1 MFIGHWFAFCDL
13 TVFNTLSKAIL
24 AQGQKIPINIDV
36 PEVSDGPCKIRA
48 RCVDGGGKGG

>member
-36 PEVSDGPCKIRA
+36 PEVSYGPCKIRA
-48 RCVDGGGKGG
+48 RALTEMM